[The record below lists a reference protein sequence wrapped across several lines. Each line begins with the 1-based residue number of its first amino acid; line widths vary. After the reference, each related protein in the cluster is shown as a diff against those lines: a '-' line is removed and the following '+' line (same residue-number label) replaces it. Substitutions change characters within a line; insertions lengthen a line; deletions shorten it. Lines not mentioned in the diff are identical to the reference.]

1 MIVSVSPGCS
11 RVITVV
17 RPMSSVASEV
27 TLSFAGPS
35 TSWSIAAA
43 TRRPGLAGL
52 VDQPRAVVVR
62 AVLLDS
68 SGSVSAASTR
78 GSASARAGS
87 CSLAT
92 SSDCT
97 TSSAGP
103 VEDLDLVADRGDRPL
118 GE

>member
-27 TLSFAGPS
+27 CLSFAGPS

-43 TRRPGLAGL
+43 TRSPDWRVWWISHAPSAW
-52 VDQPRAVVVR
+52 VPCCSDR
-62 AVLLDS
+62 

-78 GSASARAGS
+78 GSASARAGN

-103 VEDLDLVADRGDRPL
+103 SRTSTS
-118 GE
+118 

>member
-1 MIVSVSPGCS
+1 MIVNVSPGCR

-27 TLSFAGPS
+27 CLSFPAPS

-43 TRRPGLAGL
+43 TRSPDWR
-52 VDQPRAVVVR
+52 VR
-62 AVLLDS
+62 WISHAPLSWVPCCS
-68 SGSVSAASTR
+68 ETSGSVSAASTR
-78 GSASARAGS
+78 GSASSREGS

-97 TSSAGP
+97 TSSA
-103 VEDLDLVADRGDRPL
+103 ASSSTSTS
-118 GE
+118 

>member
-1 MIVSVSPGCS
+1 MSVRVSPGFS
-11 RVITVV
+11 RAITVV

-27 TLSFAGPS
+27 IFALGGPC

-43 TRRPGLAGL
+43 TRSPERRVWWISVAPASSLRYCS
-52 VDQPRAVVVR
+52 DI
-62 AVLLDS
+62 

-78 GSASARAGS
+78 GSSSLRAGS

-97 TSSAGP
+97 TSIAG
-103 VEDLDLVADRGDRPL
+103 ASSTSTS
-118 GE
+118 